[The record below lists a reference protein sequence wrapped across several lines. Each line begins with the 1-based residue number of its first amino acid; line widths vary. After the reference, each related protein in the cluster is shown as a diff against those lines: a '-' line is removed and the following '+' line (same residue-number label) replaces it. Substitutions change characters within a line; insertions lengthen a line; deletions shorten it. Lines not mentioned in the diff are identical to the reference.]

1 MQTTI
6 RPSGTRPAPGH
17 VGNGHAGNGHAGNGH
32 AGNGVR
38 RRAVP
43 AHGRA
48 PGGRPSPGR
57 AWLRRLVC
65 LIALPLVVVGWSY
78 GHALTVPGGGSLG
91 VRTVEWI
98 RSHGGAGTV
107 AGVENFWYSHHAPPK
122 GGKPP
127 AGYIPAIG
135 AIPPRS
141 PISPPGSQVPGT
153 TPSVVPGT
161 TAHLGQPPPITPL
174 ASPPLPGEG
183 VWHPIGRQVNGST
196 AMYSAFL
203 RPDAVHTSLVT
214 GVAWM
219 DPKLLSARLF
229 AGSQEPGGGP
239 WPYEAP
245 ISSSM
250 SHSLVGAFNSGFR
263 MKDAHGGYYAY
274 GRTAVPLVNGAA
286 SLVIYD
292 DGTTTVGQWGRDVA
306 MGPDVAAVRQNLTLI
321 VDHRQPVPGLDSGSF
336 KQWGTTIGNKV
347 LVWRS
352 GVGVTANGA
361 LLYAAGNGLS
371 ASSLAR
377 VLAQAGAVRAM
388 EMDINSEWTNF
399 FSFNPAPGQP
409 AAPANASKLLPDMR
423 QHTSRYFQPSTRDF
437 IVMTAR

>member
-1 MQTTI
+1 M
-6 RPSGTRPAPGH
+6 
-17 VGNGHAGNGHAGNGH
+17 
-32 AGNGVR
+32 
-38 RRAVP
+38 
-43 AHGRA
+43 
-48 PGGRPSPGR
+48 
-57 AWLRRLVC
+57 RRLAC
-65 LIALPLVVVGWSY
+65 LMVLLVAVVGPSY
-78 GHALTVPGGGSLG
+78 GHALTVPGGGSVG

-98 RSHGGAGTV
+98 RGHGGAGTV
-107 AGVENFWYSHHAPPK
+107 AGLENLWYSHHAPPT

-127 AGYIPAIG
+127 TGYIPASG
-135 AIPPRS
+135 NTAPAGPPHALA
-141 PISPPGSQVPGT
+141 PGT
-153 TPSVVPGT
+153 AAGAGQPPSV
-161 TAHLGQPPPITPL
+161 AHLGQPPPITPL
-174 ASPPLPGEG
+174 ASPSLPGEG
-183 VWHPIGRQVNGST
+183 AWHPIGRQVNGST
-196 AMYSAFL
+196 AMYGAFL

-219 DPKLLSARLF
+219 DPRQLSAKLF

-250 SHSLVGAFNSGFR
+250 SNSLVAAFNSGFR

-274 GRTAVPLVNGAA
+274 GHTAVPLVNGAA
-286 SLVIYD
+286 SLVIYN
-292 DGTTTVGQWGRDVA
+292 DGTTSVGQWGRDVG
-306 MGPDVAAVRQNLTLI
+306 MGPDVSAVRQNLTLI
-321 VDHRQPVPGLDSGSF
+321 VDHRHPVPGLDAGSF

-371 ASSLAR
+371 AYSLAR

-399 FSFNPAPGQP
+399 FSFNPPPGQP
-409 AAPANASKLLPDMR
+409 ATPANASKLLPDMR
-423 QHTSRYFQPSTRDF
+423 QPTSRYFQPSTRDF
-437 IVMTAR
+437 VVMVAR